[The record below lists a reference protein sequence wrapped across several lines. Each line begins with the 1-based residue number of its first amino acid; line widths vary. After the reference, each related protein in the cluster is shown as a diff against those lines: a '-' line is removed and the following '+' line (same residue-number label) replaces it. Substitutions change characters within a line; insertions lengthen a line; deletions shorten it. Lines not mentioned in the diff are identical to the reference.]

1 MATIWNKMSNKGRE
15 LTGSWGRCYELHI
28 ITLLFIKPQWG
39 TCVSHACTP
48 SPIRAVSYP
57 NKSFI
62 RVLIQFPALSFLGG
76 GCRLAPVCLSRS
88 PFADSKR
95 SFLQTPSRGLILI
108 NYHSLV
114 ITWCCY
120 PTDHNLSSL
129 WGDTEGLLNIQYPS
143 AQVGLIEWLAEVIC
157 FRNLIN
163 PFWPSKQ

>member
-1 MATIWNKMSNKGRE
+1 MSNKGRE
-15 LTGSWGRCYELHI
+15 LTGSRGRCYELHI

-62 RVLIQFPALSFLGG
+62 RVLIQFYALFFFFWGG
-76 GCRLAPVCLSRS
+76 GVTLCRLPKAPVCLSRS
-88 PFADSKR
+88 PIAVSKR
-95 SFLQTPSRGLILI
+95 SFLQTPSRGFLLI

-129 WGDTEGLLNIQYPS
+129 WGDAESLLNIQYPS
-143 AQVGLIEWLAEVIC
+143 SHVGLIE
-157 FRNLIN
+157 
-163 PFWPSKQ
+163 